1 MTNLIFLIIA
11 TTMGVIVLGSVIWNY
26 VLNIAQQK
34 TTLSIILSVIGAI
47 LVSTSL
53 WTSIVIKG
61 PQWEVNL
68 LREQSVK
75 QFENYLKVVEDYKEL
90 LPPEKAAIV
99 SPKVNKLRSSLKE
112 LKEAQDD
119 QERLKIQ
126 KEVFKRATDTA
137 SGIAAVRG

>member
-1 MTNLIFLIIA
+1 
-11 TTMGVIVLGSVIWNY
+11 MGVIVLGSVIWNY

-99 SPKVNKLRSSLKE
+99 SPKANKLRSSLKE